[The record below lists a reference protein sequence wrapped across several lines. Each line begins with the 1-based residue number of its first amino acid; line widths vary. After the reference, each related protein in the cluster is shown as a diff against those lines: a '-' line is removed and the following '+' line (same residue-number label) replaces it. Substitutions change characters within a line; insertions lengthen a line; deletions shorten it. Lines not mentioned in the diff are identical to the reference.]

1 MVFNEK
7 VYISLK
13 LNDLTLEH
21 EEFRIF
27 LNSFLEK
34 NPTCIVLD
42 FSDIEVISSVSLGVL
57 VSFANRVRSL
67 GINVETVNVSN
78 RLKQILKLVSLDRVF
93 GTL

>member
-21 EEFRIF
+21 EEFRNY

-34 NPTCIVLD
+34 NPTCVVLD
-42 FSDIEVISSVSLGVL
+42 FSNIEVISSVALGVL

-67 GINVETVNVSN
+67 GVDVETVNVSN

-93 GTL
+93 GAL

>member
-21 EEFRIF
+21 EELRNY
-27 LNSFLEK
+27 LNSFLKE

-42 FSDIEVISSVSLGVL
+42 FSNIEVISSVALGVL
-57 VSFANRVRSL
+57 LSFVNRVRSL
-67 GINVETVNVSN
+67 GIDVETVHVSH

-93 GTL
+93 GAL